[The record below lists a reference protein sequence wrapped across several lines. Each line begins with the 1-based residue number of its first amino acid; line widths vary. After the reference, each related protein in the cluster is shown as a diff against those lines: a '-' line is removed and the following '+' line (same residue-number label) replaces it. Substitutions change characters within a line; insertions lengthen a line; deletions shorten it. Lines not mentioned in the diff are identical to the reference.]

1 MKKSRIATIIT
12 AAAVAAVTAVV
23 INKTKHSLFDLDEDF
38 DSDLFEDEDTED
50 EDTEDDVRSA
60 RSRFTN
66 VLSRVV
72 GSASTSANEKTF
84 ADSTEKNE

>member
-1 MKKSRIATIIT
+1 MKKSRIATIVT

-23 INKTKHSLFDLDEDF
+23 INKTKHNLFSLDEDLN
-38 DSDLFEDEDTED
+38 SDLFEDEDTED
-50 EDTEDDVRSA
+50 NVKSA

-84 ADSTEKNE
+84 ADSTEENE

>member
-23 INKTKHSLFDLDEDF
+23 INKTKHSLFDTDDDF
-38 DSDLFEDEDTED
+38 NSDLFEDEDTED
-50 EDTEDDVRSA
+50 DVKSA
-60 RSRFTN
+60 RSRFTS
-66 VLSRVV
+66 VLSRMTDKV

-84 ADSTEKNE
+84 ADSTEENE